1 MARITS
7 LELARMLEEDS
18 DWNDSDEECHRG
30 DRDDSDDDLVDNNGA
45 EDCPLD
51 FIERYEVF
59 HCVSSCNR
67 AGNSYFFSHV
77 LYRLVPR

>member
-18 DWNDSDEECHRG
+18 DWNDSDDECHRG
-30 DRDDSDDDLVDNNGA
+30 DRYDSDDDLVNNNGA

-51 FIERYEVF
+51 FIE
-59 HCVSSCNR
+59 
-67 AGNSYFFSHV
+67 
-77 LYRLVPR
+77 

>member
-1 MARITS
+1 MKNVTVAI
-7 LELARMLEEDS
+7 D
-18 DWNDSDEECHRG
+18 N
-30 DRDDSDDDLVDNNGA
+30 SDDDLVDNNGA

-67 AGNSYFFSHV
+67 AGNSNIFGHV
-77 LYRLVPR
+77 LYRLVPRWFKVNTIF

>member
-30 DRDDSDDDLVDNNGA
+30 
-45 EDCPLD
+45 
-51 FIERYEVF
+51 ERRF
-59 HCVSSCNR
+59 
-67 AGNSYFFSHV
+67 
-77 LYRLVPR
+77 